1 MTTPLVT
8 HVSDTARWVAMYRA
22 LESQRPDALFRD
34 TYAERLAGARGREIL
49 EKMPRGLRQSAWPMV
64 IRTKLIDDLILE
76 AVAAGADRVLNLA
89 AGLDTRPY
97 RLVSLPASLRW
108 IEADLPG
115 IVDEKER
122 ALARET
128 ARCRLTRDRVDLANV
143 DERRAFLDRALDG
156 ASRAIVV
163 TEGLLLYLDDES
175 VRSLARDLAARPA
188 ARSWIIDPL
197 SPRVLRM
204 MQKHIAGRMAADA
217 TMRFAPANGVA
228 FYEELGW
235 RAEVV
240 RPLLH
245 EAARLH
251 RLPLFLRPFAL
262 LPPAN
267 PRKPGRQPW
276 SAIVRLDRA

>member
-1 MTTPLVT
+1 MTTPVVT

-22 LESQRPDALFRD
+22 IESQRPDALFRD
-34 TYAERLAGARGREIL
+34 VHAERLAGSRGREIL
-49 EKMPRGLRQSAWPMV
+49 AKMPRAMRSYSWPMV
-64 IRTKLIDDLILE
+64 IRTKVIDDLVLE

-89 AGLDTRPY
+89 AGFDTRPY
-97 RLVSLPASLRW
+97 RLASLPASLKW

-122 ALARET
+122 ALSRET
-128 ARCRLTRDRVDLANV
+128 PRCRLTRERVDLANV
-143 DERRAFLDRALDG
+143 DERRAFLDRALEG
-156 ASRAIVV
+156 ASRAVVV
-163 TEGLLLYLDDES
+163 TEGLLLYLDEEA

-188 ARSWIIDPL
+188 VRSWIIDPL
-197 SPRVLRM
+197 APTVLRM
-204 MQKHIAGRMAADA
+204 LQRQTEGRLAGDA
-217 TMRFAPANGVA
+217 TMRFAPENGVA
-228 FYEELGW
+228 FYEALGW
-235 RAEVV
+235 RAEIV

-245 EAARLH
+245 EAARLR
-251 RLPLFLRPFAL
+251 RLPLLLRPFAL